1 MKPIYTHDC
10 PKCKYLGSMFIGQHM
25 ADWYKCT
32 DSVIARHGDDGPEY
46 WSMPT
51 GMVMDDRYLT
61 ALRQK
66 DGATG
71 YTHMQVLA
79 RFMLQQESKE
89 STK

>member
-10 PKCKYLGSMFIGQHM
+10 PKCKYLGSMFIGHHT

-32 DSVIARHGDDGPEY
+32 DTVVARHGDDGPEY

-51 GMVMDDRYLT
+51 SMVMDDRYLM
-61 ALRQK
+61 ALRQQ

-79 RFMLQQESKE
+79 RFMLTQEPKE
-89 STK
+89 N